1 MCSES
6 YLNYDKRVN
15 LFSRKIGKD
24 RIDFI
29 KKDGIVTLY
38 AFVREI
44 RIYTSLSEKY
54 EQPYWFPIFK
64 ITSGCNFYS
73 SSYQSK
79 CQKEEKFM
87 ITIAMLQ
94 KLRNSFAKFQVD
106 L

>member
-15 LFSRKIGKD
+15 LFSRKIGRD

-29 KKDGIVTLY
+29 KKDGIVTYLSEKY
-38 AFVREI
+38 EYLR
-44 RIYTSLSEKY
+44 LSEKY

-73 SSYQSK
+73 
-79 CQKEEKFM
+79 
-87 ITIAMLQ
+87 
-94 KLRNSFAKFQVD
+94 
-106 L
+106 

>member
-29 KKDGIVTLY
+29 KKDGIVTYL
-38 AFVREI
+38 F
-44 RIYTSLSEKY
+44 EKY

-64 ITSGCNFYS
+64 ITSGCYFYS
-73 SSYQSK
+73 ASYQSK
-79 CQKEEKFM
+79 RQKEEKFL
-87 ITIAMLQ
+87 ITIATLQ